1 MERILKNKGVTPW
14 KERICETSF
23 FPVWL
28 CWCVGWPCP
37 CSGSVFYTL
46 CFGFFLFAGTPSAYY
61 DVMNV
66 DWLPTLHLKDPSTSV
81 EDATSEENESKLDAN
96 TTSEQAFRILTKI
109 NESQR
114 QEFSDT
120 FNIFGQHVANKL
132 RTYPHRTRCDV
143 QHKINEILYE
153 ADMSFYEVGKV
164 VAEQM
169 SQQQQQQ
176 SQQQQSSSK
185 STKRQRTSTKR
196 VTSNASATVPAL
208 NLTNKSGESSLLQTA
223 LAAASAINSQPKKIK
238 MERKSP
244 IPEVL
249 NLKKTVTNVE
259 IPALTQA
266 ALAIGSGSENGGNKP
281 TSGIFYIQ
289 HRPSS
294 GQSNCVDDE
303 EDDPIL
309 PSQSEI

>member
-1 MERILKNKGVTPW
+1 M
-14 KERICETSF
+14 
-23 FPVWL
+23 
-28 CWCVGWPCP
+28 
-37 CSGSVFYTL
+37 Y
-46 CFGFFLFAGTPSAYY
+46 FFLFTGTPSAYY

-196 VTSNASATVPAL
+196 VSSNASSITVPAL
-208 NLTNKSGESSLLQTA
+208 NLTNKSGEGSLLQTA

-244 IPEVL
+244 TPEVL
-249 NLKKTVTNVE
+249 NLRKTSTNVE
-259 IPALTQA
+259 VATLSQA
-266 ALAIGSGSENGGNKP
+266 ALPLCGSENGANKP

-294 GQSNCVDDE
+294 GQSNCVEDE
-303 EDDPIL
+303 EEDPIM
-309 PSQSEI
+309 PSQSEL

>member
-1 MERILKNKGVTPW
+1 MLENGK
-14 KERICETSF
+14 KECMKKLSAKKQKLFVCSVYVLVAFSIFYVF
-23 FPVWL
+23 F
-28 CWCVGWPCP
+28 
-37 CSGSVFYTL
+37 
-46 CFGFFLFAGTPSAYY
+46 FAGNPSSYY

-176 SQQQQSSSK
+176 SQQQQSTSK

-196 VTSNASATVPAL
+196 VSSNAPLSVPAL
-208 NLTNKSGESSLLQTA
+208 NLTNKGGEGSLLQTA

-244 IPEVL
+244 TPEIL
-249 NLKKTVTNVE
+249 NLRKTTTSVE
-259 IPALTQA
+259 VATLSQVPLTLGA
-266 ALAIGSGSENGGNKP
+266 AENGNKP

-294 GQSNCVDDE
+294 GQSNCVEDE

-309 PSQSEI
+309 PSQSEL

>member
-1 MERILKNKGVTPW
+1 
-14 KERICETSF
+14 
-23 FPVWL
+23 
-28 CWCVGWPCP
+28 
-37 CSGSVFYTL
+37 
-46 CFGFFLFAGTPSAYY
+46 
-61 DVMNV
+61 MNV
-66 DWLPTLHLKDPSTSV
+66 DWIPTLHLKDPSTSV

-176 SQQQQSSSK
+176 TQQQQTANK

-196 VTSNASATVPAL
+196 VSSNVTVPAL
-208 NLTNKSGESSLLQTA
+208 NLTNKGGESSLLQTA

-244 IPEVL
+244 TPEVL
-249 NLKKTVTNVE
+249 NLRKSTPTVDV
-259 IPALTQA
+259 PALSQVQIPIPIGA
-266 ALAIGSGSENGGNKP
+266 AENGGNKP

-294 GQSNCVDDE
+294 GQSNCVEDE
-303 EDDPIL
+303 EDEPIL
-309 PSQSEI
+309 PSQSEL

>member
-1 MERILKNKGVTPW
+1 
-14 KERICETSF
+14 
-23 FPVWL
+23 
-28 CWCVGWPCP
+28 
-37 CSGSVFYTL
+37 
-46 CFGFFLFAGTPSAYY
+46 
-61 DVMNV
+61 MNV
-66 DWLPTLHLKDPSTSV
+66 DWLPTLHLKDPSTSI
-81 EDATSEENESKLDAN
+81 EDSTSEENESKLDAN

-196 VTSNASATVPAL
+196 VTSNIAVPAL
-208 NLTNKSGESSLLQTA
+208 NLTNKGGDSSLLQTA

-244 IPEVL
+244 TPEVL
-249 NLKKTVTNVE
+249 NLRKTTAIIEV
-259 IPALTQA
+259 PALSQA
-266 ALAIGSGSENGGNKP
+266 TLPIAGGPENGGNRP

-294 GQSNCVDDE
+294 GQSNCIEEEE
-303 EDDPIL
+303 EDAIL
-309 PSQSEI
+309 PSHSEL